1 MVEGLGVA
9 HRQTEERFGVEERL
23 EDRPSLVEPVTV
35 HFRAEVF
42 SGSCR
47 DDLQEPIIEAPALIV
62 LAER

>member
-23 EDRPSLVEPVTV
+23 QDRPRLVEPVTV

-42 SGSCR
+42 PGSCR
-47 DDLQEPIIEAPALIV
+47 DYLQEPIVEASALVV

>member
-1 MVEGLGVA
+1 
-9 HRQTEERFGVEERL
+9 VEERL

-47 DDLQEPIIEAPALIV
+47 DDLQEPIIEAPALVV